1 MNIAEEIEQ
10 IETLLKQAYQGR
22 ISNLQHSLLLASE
35 ALKRSK
41 ALENKALIGK
51 SLNQLA
57 LYHMVTGEYEQCISF
72 AKEAASNFEQINDER
87 GVAEAKYNIA
97 GVYYRTDNYH
107 LGLVHMID
115 CRTIYLKYDD
125 YHNLSR
131 VEKSIGTIYEYFG
144 DQKNAQKSYE
154 SAITAAQTVGD
165 LNLESNAYNP
175 LSGIFI
181 KQGRIDDALLMIE
194 RSISLKKQTGDVR
207 GLAFAIYGRGKV
219 YTEMGRFEEAEAD
232 YIEAGRI
239 HLEMGDRLGLGMVY
253 YKMGVL
259 YYRWNN
265 NNKAK
270 EILQQGINFSAQYN
284 TVLIKIK
291 CSYLL
296 YLICKQENNIQ
307 AALEYLEHYLK
318 EKETVINTQTL
329 KVIENYELITKME
342 LLEKE
347 ARAQREKA
355 EIIEKKNRAEESAR
369 IKQEFLST
377 MSHEI
382 RTPLNAVITITA
394 LLAEKTNPEEKQLM
408 DSLRFASNNLLR
420 IINDILDYTKLDLG
434 KVSLDYRPLDFGR
447 WLRDIKNTYDSL
459 AKEKKLTLDLKI
471 DAACAESYEL
481 DETKAGQILGNL
493 ISNAIKFTETGGVT
507 LEVKCLKQ
515 LKTHD
520 VIRFNIIDTGVGI
533 PAKVREEI
541 FESFSQPKSITTKKH
556 GGSGLGLAIVKKLIA
571 LHNSDVFLESTVGEG
586 TVFYFDLKLKKAKAT
601 NTTVESQA
609 QVLGSKTVLL
619 AEDNKVNAMVAIRLL
634 KNWGLETE
642 HAENGLLVVEKAKQ
656 KRFDY
661 ILMDIHMPEMNGYD
675 AAKKIRTSKGEN
687 TNTPIFALTADVT
700 AENEEEYTKYFD
712 GFLRKPIEINK
723 LYDALAKTR

>member
-1 MNIAEEIEQ
+1 MNIAEETEQ
-10 IETLLKQAYQGR
+10 IEALLQQAYQGR
-22 ISNLQHSLLLASE
+22 VSNLSYSILLASQ
-35 ALKRSK
+35 ALTRSK
-41 ALENKALIGK
+41 TIDDKALVGK

-57 LYHMVTGEYEQCISF
+57 LYHMVMGDYNECISL
-72 AKEAASNFEQINDER
+72 AKEAAASFEQINDER

-115 CRTIYLKYDD
+115 CRTVYLKHDD

-154 SAITAAQTVGD
+154 SAITAAQNAGD

-175 LSGIFI
+175 LSGIYI
-181 KQGRIDDALLMIE
+181 KQGHIQDALAMIE
-194 RSISLKKQTGDVR
+194 KSIAMKTQTGDVR

-219 YTEMGRFEEAEAD
+219 YTEMQRFEDAEAD

-253 YKMGVL
+253 YKMGAL
-259 YYRWNN
+259 YYRWGNIA
-265 NNKAK
+265 KAK
-270 EILQQGINFSAQYN
+270 QILQQGIDFSSLYN

-291 CSYLL
+291 CNYLQ
-296 YLICKQENNIQ
+296 YLISKQENDI
-307 AALEYLEHYLK
+307 AKALEYLEHYLK

-394 LLAEKTNPEEKQLM
+394 LLSEKTKPEEKQLM

-434 KVSLDYRPLDFGR
+434 KVTLDYRPLDFGR
-447 WLRDIKNTYDSL
+447 WLKDIKNTYDSL
-459 AKEKKLTLDLKI
+459 AKEKEISLDLKI
-471 DAACAESYEL
+471 DDACAAAYEL
-481 DETKAGQILGNL
+481 DDTKAGQILGNL
-493 ISNAIKFTETGGVT
+493 ISNAIKFTDTGGVI

-520 VIRFNIIDTGVGI
+520 SVRFSIIDTGVGI

-556 GGSGLGLAIVKKLIA
+556 GGSGLGLAIVKKLTA
-571 LHNSDVFLESTVGEG
+571 LHNSEVFLESTVGEG
-586 TVFYFDLKLKKAKAT
+586 TVFYFDLKLKKAKLAV
-601 NTTVESQA
+601 TTTENQSLA
-609 QVLGSKTVLL
+609 LGNKTVLL
-619 AEDNKVNAMVAIRLL
+619 AEDNKVNAMVAMRLL

-642 HAENGLLVVEKAKQ
+642 HAENGLLVVEKATQ

-675 AAKKIRTSKGEN
+675 AAKKIRTSKGVN
-687 TNTPIFALTADVT
+687 TSTPIFALTADVT
-700 AENEEEYTKYFD
+700 AENEEEYIQYFD

-723 LYDALAKTR
+723 LYEALARAK

>member
-1 MNIAEEIEQ
+1 MNIAEETEQ
-10 IETLLKQAYQGR
+10 IEALLKQAYQGR
-22 ISNLQHSLLLASE
+22 VSNLHYSILLASQ
-35 ALKRSK
+35 ALNRSK
-41 ALENKALIGK
+41 SIDDKALVGK

-57 LYHMVTGEYEQCISF
+57 LYHMVMGDYDECISL
-72 AKEAASNFEQINDER
+72 AKEAAINFEQINDER

-154 SAITAAQTVGD
+154 NAITAAQSAGD

-175 LSGIFI
+175 LSGIYI
-181 KQGRIDDALLMIE
+181 KQGRIQDALTMIE
-194 RSISLKKQTGDVR
+194 KSIAMKTQTGDVR
-207 GLAFAIYGRGKV
+207 GIAFAIYGRGKV
-219 YTEMGRFEEAEAD
+219 YTEMGRFEDAEAD

-259 YYRWNN
+259 YYRWGNN
-265 NNKAK
+265 AKAK
-270 EILQQGINFSAQYN
+270 QILQQGINFSSQYN

-291 CSYLL
+291 CNYLQ
-296 YLICKQENNIQ
+296 YLICKQENDI
-307 AALEYLEHYLK
+307 AKALEYLEHYLK

-394 LLAEKTNPEEKQLM
+394 LLSEKTSPEEKQLM

-434 KVSLDYRPLDFGR
+434 KVTLDYRPLGFGR
-447 WLRDIKNTYDSL
+447 WLKDIKNTYDNL
-459 AKEKKLTLDLKI
+459 AKEKEISLDLKI
-471 DAACAESYEL
+471 DDACAAAYEL

-507 LEVKCLKQ
+507 MEVKCLKQ
-515 LKTHD
+515 LKTYD

-533 PAKVREEI
+533 PTKVREEI

-571 LHNSDVFLESTVGEG
+571 LHNSEVFLESTVGEG
-586 TVFYFDLKLKKAKAT
+586 TVFYFDLKLKKAEAEVSA
-601 NTTVESQA
+601 VENQSLA
-609 QVLGSKTVLL
+609 LGNKTVLL
-619 AEDNKVNAMVAIRLL
+619 AEDNKVNAMVAMRLL

-642 HAENGLLVVEKAKQ
+642 HAENGLAVVEKAKQ

-675 AAKKIRTSKGEN
+675 AAKKIRTSKGAN

-700 AENEEEYTKYFD
+700 AENEEEYIQYFD

-723 LYDALAKTR
+723 LYDALAKAK

>member
-10 IETLLKQAYQGR
+10 ITELLKHAYQGR
-22 ISNLQHSLLLASE
+22 VSNLHQSILLATQ
-35 ALKRSK
+35 ALSRSK
-41 ALENKALIGK
+41 LIDNKALIGK

-57 LYHMVTGEYEQCISF
+57 LYHMVMGDYDECISL
-72 AKEAASNFEQINDER
+72 AKEAEANFEQINDER

-115 CRTIYLKYDD
+115 CRTVYLKYDD

-131 VEKSIGTIYEYFG
+131 VEKSIGTIYQYFG

-154 SAITAAQTVGD
+154 SAISAAKKAGD

-175 LSGIFI
+175 LSGIYI
-181 KQGRIDDALLMIE
+181 KQGKVQEALAMIE
-194 RSISLKKQTGDVR
+194 KSIALKTQTGDIR

-219 YTEMGRFEEAEAD
+219 YTEMARFEEAEAD
-232 YIEAGRI
+232 YMEAGRI

-259 YYRWNN
+259 YYRWGKNG
-265 NNKAK
+265 KAK
-270 EILQQGINFSAQYN
+270 QILQQGIDFSTQYN

-296 YLICKQENNIQ
+296 YLISKEENNIGE
-307 AALEYLEHYLK
+307 ALEYLEHYLK

-329 KVIENYELITKME
+329 KVIENYELIIKME

-355 EIIEKKNRAEESAR
+355 EIIEKKNRAEEAAR

-382 RTPLNAVITITA
+382 RTPLNAVTTITA
-394 LLAEKTNPEEKQLM
+394 LLSEKTNPEEKQLL
-408 DSLRFASNNLLR
+408 DSLKFASNNLLR

-434 KVSLDYRPLDFGR
+434 KVSLDYRPLDFSR
-447 WLRDIKNTYDSL
+447 WLKDIKNTYDSL
-459 AKEKKLTLDLKI
+459 AKEKEITLDLKV
-471 DAACAESYEL
+471 DETCAAVYEL

-493 ISNAIKFTETGGVT
+493 ISNAIKFTDTGGVT
-507 LEVKCLKQ
+507 LEVKCLK
-515 LKTHD
+515 KSKNHD
-520 VIRFNIIDTGVGI
+520 VVRFSIIDTGVGI
-533 PAKVREEI
+533 PVKVRDEI

-571 LHNSDVFLESTVGEG
+571 LHNSEVLLESTVGEG
-586 TVFYFDLKLKKAKAT
+586 TVFYFDLKLKKAKTAIT
-601 NTTVESQA
+601 PVENQS
-609 QVLGSKTVLL
+609 LGLGNKTVLL

-634 KNWGLETE
+634 KNWGLDTE

-675 AAKKIRTSKGEN
+675 AAKKIRTTKGVNEK
-687 TNTPIFALTADVT
+687 TPIFALTADVT
-700 AENEEEYTKYFD
+700 AENEEEYIQYFD

-723 LYDALAKTR
+723 LYEALARAT